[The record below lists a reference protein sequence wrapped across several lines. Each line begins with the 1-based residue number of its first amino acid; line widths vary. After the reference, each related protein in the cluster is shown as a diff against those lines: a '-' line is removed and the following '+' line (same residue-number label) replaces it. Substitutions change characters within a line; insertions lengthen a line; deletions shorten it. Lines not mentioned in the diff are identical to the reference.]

1 MENSTLL
8 ENYNY
13 YEKLLLE
20 FCIVSTYPYFFSN
33 FHGASRYMEN
43 VAPLLKRTYEE
54 INRNRRRL
62 LLAAY
67 DVYPEYMYCDPDQFN
82 WYESDAR
89 TNIFDL
95 YYLSDSGYVH
105 LTRCTPDGHR
115 KPEFFMLT
123 PAGANIVEIPDRLDE
138 CFPVANNL

>member
-8 ENYNY
+8 GNYNY

-67 DVYPEYMYCDPDQFN
+67 DVYPEYMYCDPDQFH

-105 LTRCTPDGHR
+105 LTRGSPEGHR
-115 KPEFFMLT
+115 QPEFYMLT
-123 PAGANIVEIPDRLDE
+123 PAGADVIEVPDKFDNR
-138 CFPVANNL
+138 FPVANNL

>member
-20 FCIVSTYPYFFSN
+20 FCIVYTYPYFFSN

-54 INRNRRRL
+54 INRTGKGFSL
-62 LLAAY
+62 LLTT
-67 DVYPEYMYCDPDQFN
+67 
-82 WYESDAR
+82 SIL
-89 TNIFDL
+89 NI
-95 YYLSDSGYVH
+95 
-105 LTRCTPDGHR
+105 CTVILISSTGMNPMR
-115 KPEFFMLT
+115 EQTFL
-123 PAGANIVEIPDRLDE
+123 ISII
-138 CFPVANNL
+138 

>member
-1 MENSTLL
+1 MER
-8 ENYNY
+8 
-13 YEKLLLE
+13 
-20 FCIVSTYPYFFSN
+20 
-33 FHGASRYMEN
+33 AAYMEN

-54 INRNRRRL
+54 INRNRKRL

-105 LTRCTPDGHR
+105 LTVARRMDIVSPNFSCSPGRCKYR
-115 KPEFFMLT
+115 
-123 PAGANIVEIPDRLDE
+123 
-138 CFPVANNL
+138 